1 MWRYERPQKGRYRQ
15 FNQAGIEL
23 LGYSEGLAELEM
35 ISMILSINDA
45 LGIKDSKIKI
55 NHLGNKETKDKFCEA
70 LQNYLKPLSSKLEKL
85 DLDRL
90 NKNPLRVLDSKSD
103 QTKDILKDAPK
114 MNEFVSKESLDLLNL
129 IKNSFSEQNIEID
142 YSLVRGLDYY
152 TGFIFEAISDDL
164 GSQDSYLGGG
174 RYDNLFNDLGGKK
187 LPAIGMAIGIERLAE
202 ISNFS
207 VENKTFISF
216 IVLSDK
222 IEQKAYK
229 IAHEFR
235 YLNNNIVIE
244 VQLSDGSL
252 KSKLRKANKDKADF
266 AIIIGDEELKNKTLV
281 LKPLKEKDSDQKI
294 LSIEDAK
301 KFISSLN

>member
-1 MWRYERPQKGRYRQ
+1 MY
-15 FNQAGIEL
+15 
-23 LGYSEGLAELEM
+23 
-35 ISMILSINDA
+35 
-45 LGIKDSKIKI
+45 
-55 NHLGNKETKDKFCEA
+55 
-70 LQNYLKPLSSKLEKL
+70 
-85 DLDRL
+85 
-90 NKNPLRVLDSKSD
+90 
-103 QTKDILKDAPK
+103 
-114 MNEFVSKESLDLLNL
+114 
-129 IKNSFSEQNIEID
+129 
-142 YSLVRGLDYY
+142 YY

-164 GSQDSYLGGG
+164 GAQDSYLGGG
-174 RYDNLFNDLGGKK
+174 RYDNLFSDLGGKK

-202 ISNFS
+202 ISNYS
-207 VENKTFISF
+207 VENKTLISF

-222 IEQKAYK
+222 IEQNAYK

-235 YLNNNIVIE
+235 YLNNNIIIE

-281 LKPLKEKDSDQKI
+281 LKPLKENDSDQKI

>member
-1 MWRYERPQKGRYRQ
+1 
-15 FNQAGIEL
+15 
-23 LGYSEGLAELEM
+23 
-35 ISMILSINDA
+35 
-45 LGIKDSKIKI
+45 
-55 NHLGNKETKDKFCEA
+55 
-70 LQNYLKPLSSKLEKL
+70 
-85 DLDRL
+85 
-90 NKNPLRVLDSKSD
+90 
-103 QTKDILKDAPK
+103 

-294 LSIEDAK
+294 LGIEDAK